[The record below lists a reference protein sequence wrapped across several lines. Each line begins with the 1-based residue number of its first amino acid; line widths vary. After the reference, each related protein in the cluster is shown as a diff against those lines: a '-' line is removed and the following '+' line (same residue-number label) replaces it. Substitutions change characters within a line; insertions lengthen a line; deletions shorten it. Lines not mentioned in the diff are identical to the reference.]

1 MRSKTCR
8 IAALAATLAAVG
20 AMSVAAA
27 PASAAE
33 LCKAGEKEHECTP
46 LTFPFVF
53 WHVSGSITA
62 GGQKITL
69 PPGTGCVGL
78 PTCTRPEGS
87 LFNGFGLV
95 AIRQPTSPDPLSGVI
110 CGCEVPLPGGF
121 PRGGIFIPSFT
132 SEVEFPAKSGE
143 HQIAQ
148 VSVTETPNQGPGC
161 SIVSPLSCTLHGE
174 FNSTLASFCPS
185 PLFGPSADCVHE
197 TFSEK
202 VALGYSVHGPG
213 EGLPSKTVS
222 QCETVEPVKLELEH
236 NLTFEEVAFVGTDFT
251 GTTTIPPYTC
261 SGRYGEGRG
270 RQMTEDFS
278 GPASYNICVTPPSE
292 TPGVP
297 VLPKC
302 T

>member
-1 MRSKTCR
+1 
-8 IAALAATLAAVG
+8 
-20 AMSVAAA
+20 MSVAAA
-27 PASAAE
+27 PASAAD
-33 LCKAGEKEHECTP
+33 LCKPGETERQCIP

-53 WHVSGSITA
+53 WHVEGSITA
-62 GGQKITL
+62 GGQTITL
-69 PPGTGCVGL
+69 PPGKGCVGL

-87 LFNGFGLV
+87 LFNGFGNI

-121 PRGGIFIPSFT
+121 PPGGIFIPPFT

-143 HQIAQ
+143 HQIAG
-148 VSVTETPNQGPGC
+148 VTVTETPAK
-161 SIVSPLSCTLHGE
+161 ILAGE
-174 FNSTLASFCPS
+174 FNSTLASNCPS
-185 PLFGPSADCVHE
+185 PLFGPSVDCVHE

-213 EGLPSKTVS
+213 EGLASKTVS
-222 QCETVEPVKLELEH
+222 HCETVEPVNLALVH
-236 NLTFEEVAFVGTDFT
+236 DLTFEEVAFVGSHFT

-261 SGRYGEGRG
+261 SGKYGTARG
-270 RQMTEDFS
+270 NQMTEAFS
-278 GPASYNICVTPPSE
+278 GTASYNLCVIPPFRI
-292 TPGVP
+292 PGVP